1 MSRRALILT
10 IAVAVVLAAG
20 IYYLAIL
27 GRHMTPT
34 AESTLRSEQTAR
46 TQLNE
51 EALQQSGGQAQ
62 IITLYFPSYAGG
74 NLLPETRSLK
84 LSSDNIKAVRQIL
97 LALIEGSHQGHGT
110 ALSPATIIRAVFLS
124 QDGTAIVDLSQ
135 EALADFRPGIESE
148 SLAVYSIV
156 DSLCANITQVKE
168 VKFLVQG
175 QEVQTLDGHVDLTG
189 SFAPEPS
196 LIAQTH

>member
-10 IAVAVVLAAG
+10 LVVAVVLGVG
-20 IYYLAIL
+20 IHYLMTL
-27 GRHMTPT
+27 RRHIAPA
-34 AESTLRSEQTAR
+34 AESTTRSEQTAR

-62 IITLYFPSYAGG
+62 VITLYFPSYADG

-84 LSSDNIKAVRQIL
+84 LSSDNIKAIRQIL

-110 ALSPATIIRAVFLS
+110 ALSPSTTIRAVFLT

-135 EALADFRPGIESE
+135 EALSDFQPGIESE
-148 SLAVYSIV
+148 SLAIYSIV
-156 DSLCANITQVKE
+156 DSLCANITQVKD

-175 QEVQTLDGHVDLTG
+175 QEVQTLDGHIDLTG
-189 SFAPEPS
+189 NFAPEPS